1 MATDGRVVILFID
14 SYHTE
19 RNYYAD
25 QLMHLSSDY
34 EIYHAA
40 NGKTGIA
47 ACLAQPIDCVLLEI
61 NLSDMSGFDVL
72 QELVRNPA
80 SQAVAVIVLTHLTNP
95 FILDL
100 AVKNGALYGLCKSS
114 IPADVLDKYILKAI
128 STNQDNRKPTPQED
142 AAPLLPFGCET
153 SSSASMKER
162 RPY

>member
-14 SYHTE
+14 SYNTE
-19 RNYYAD
+19 RNYYSG
-25 QLMHLSSDY
+25 QLKRLSSDY
-34 EIYHAA
+34 LIYHAA
-40 NGKTGIA
+40 NGQAGIA
-47 ACLAQPIDCVLLEI
+47 ACLAQPIDCVVLEI
-61 NLSDMSGFDVL
+61 NLSDVSGFEVL

-114 IPADVLDKYILKAI
+114 TPADVLDKYILKAI

-142 AAPLLPFGCET
+142 AAPLLPFGFDAC
-153 SSSASMKER
+153 SSGER
-162 RPY
+162 T